1 MGSTFCFRK
10 KNKKYLEN
18 LSKTMYI
25 RSLAFLWGTIGWY
38 SVGQASKSNN
48 VDIKINNKKISLN
61 RVRNGAPW
69 GCLLV
74 EMQEK

>member
-10 KNKKYLEN
+10 KKYLEN
-18 LSKTMYI
+18 LSKTMYTC
-25 RSLAFLWGTIGWY
+25 SLAFLWGTIGWY
-38 SVGQASKSNN
+38 SVGQPSKSNN
-48 VDIKINNKKISLN
+48 VDIKINKKKISPN

-69 GCLLV
+69 GCLLI